1 MCILTET
8 IYAACTCII
17 PETEWCPRCP
27 DGGCEKCRDFKR
39 GIELKEGVCVG
50 LGPCPFF
57 HCRPCSIAEQEMLDR
72 EEMEKELCEK
82 LWS

>member
-1 MCILTET
+1 MCILTEM
-8 IYAACTCII
+8 IYAACTTYI

-27 DGGCEKCRDFKR
+27 DEEWEKHRDFKR
-39 GIELKEGVCVG
+39 EIELKEGVWVG
-50 LGPCPFF
+50 LVPCPFF
-57 HCRPCSIAEQEMLDR
+57 RCRPRRIVEQEMLDR